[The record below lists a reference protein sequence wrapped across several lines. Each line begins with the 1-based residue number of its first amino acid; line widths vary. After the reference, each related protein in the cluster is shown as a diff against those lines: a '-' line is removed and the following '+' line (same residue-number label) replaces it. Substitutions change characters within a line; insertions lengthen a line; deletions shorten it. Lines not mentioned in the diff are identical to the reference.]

1 MEDIKNFE
9 DFYTAKIAPKITV
22 FKKQDKAADVWGIVM
37 VVTLILTLISFILT
51 MHLAA
56 EWHGTWVTTLL
67 FIFSIFSIYTDT
79 ENEDAYTNNFK
90 EGIINEIIKYLHP
103 DLIYKPDSM
112 VSEKEYR
119 QSGLYRS
126 EFNNIDGDDF
136 ISGVYKN
143 ISFHCSELRVG
154 YDRDSS
160 GEDIRATTIFK
171 GLFFAAAVNEAYTGG
186 TYVWINGEEQLGAT
200 IADER
205 YRLIAFP
212 KVYEMKM
219 GDDLFDKYF
228 SVYSTNPAEART
240 ILDGEMMNNLLQ
252 FRKQI
257 QRKVVFS
264 VVMGHCYV
272 AIPIKEDL
280 FEPTEPVGDK
290 EEVKK
295 YFFTVLLILSIIN
308 QLQLNKLQ

>member
-1 MEDIKNFE
+1 MEGIKNFE
-9 DFYTAKIAPKITV
+9 DFYSAKIAPQITV
-22 FKKQDKAADVWGIVM
+22 FKKKGKEAEIWGIVM
-37 VVTLILTLISFILT
+37 VVDLILTLVSFILT
-51 MHLAA
+51 LQLKA
-56 EWHGTWVTTLL
+56 EWHGVWVTIPL
-67 FIFSIFSIYTDT
+67 FIFSIFSIYTYT
-79 ENEDAYTNNFK
+79 QNEAAYTNHFK
-90 EGIINEIIKYLHP
+90 DGIIKEIIKYLHP

-119 QSGLYRS
+119 QSGLYRR

-154 YDRDSS
+154 YDRNSS
-160 GEDIRATTIFK
+160 GEDIRTTTIFK

-186 TYVWINGEEQLGAT
+186 TYVWINGEEQLVAA

-205 YRLIAFP
+205 YRLIALP
-212 KVYEMKM
+212 KVYEMQM
-219 GDDLFDKYF
+219 GNDLFDKYF

-240 ILDGEMMNNLLQ
+240 ILDDEMMTNLLQ

-264 VVMGHCYV
+264 VVMGRCYV
-272 AIPIKEDL
+272 AIPISEDL
-280 FEPTEPVGDK
+280 LEPTGP
-290 EEVKK
+290 
-295 YFFTVLLILSIIN
+295 LS
-308 QLQLNKLQ
+308 LD

>member
-9 DFYTAKIAPKITV
+9 DFYAAKIAPQIAT
-22 FKKQDKAADVWGIVM
+22 FKKQDKAAGVWGVIM
-37 VVTLILTLISFILT
+37 VLALIFTLVSFILT
-51 MHLAA
+51 MYLNA
-56 EWHGTWVTTLL
+56 EWHGAWVTALL
-67 FIFSIFSIYTDT
+67 LIFSVYSIYTYT
-79 ENEDAYTNNFK
+79 QNEDTYTNNFK
-90 EGIINEIIKYLHP
+90 EGIIKEIIKYLHP
-103 DLIYKPDSM
+103 ELTYKPDSM

-126 EFNNIDGDDF
+126 EYNDIDGDDF
-136 ISGVYKN
+136 IGGVYKN
-143 ISFHCSELRVG
+143 ISFRCSELRVTG
-154 YDRDSS
+154 NGDSE
-160 GEDIRATTIFK
+160 GESSRLTAIFK
-171 GLFFAAAVNEAYTGG
+171 GLFFAAAVNQAYTGG
-186 TYVWINGEEQLGAT
+186 TYVWIRGEEQLGAS

-212 KVYEMKM
+212 KVYAMQM
-219 GDDLFDKYF
+219 GDDMFDKYF

-240 ILDGEMMNNLLQ
+240 ILDDAMMANLLQ

-308 QLQLNKLQ
+308 QLQLHKLQ

>member
-9 DFYTAKIAPKITV
+9 DFYAAKITPQIAV
-22 FKKQDKAADVWGIVM
+22 FKKQDKAAGVWGVVM
-37 VVTLILTLISFILT
+37 VVALILTLVSFILT
-51 MHLAA
+51 MHLEA
-56 EWHGTWVTTLL
+56 EWYGAWVTALL
-67 FIFSIFSIYTDT
+67 FIFSIFSIYTYT
-79 ENEDAYTNNFK
+79 ENEDTYTNNFK
-90 EGIINEIIKYLHP
+90 EGIIKEIIKYLHP
-103 DLIYKPDSM
+103 DLAYKPDSM

-154 YDRDSS
+154 YDLNSS
-160 GEDIRATTIFK
+160 GEDIRTATIFK
-171 GLFFAAAVNEAYTGG
+171 GLFFAAAVNKAYTGG
-186 TYVWINGEEQLGAT
+186 TYVWIKGEEQLGAT
-200 IADER
+200 IGDER

-212 KVYEMKM
+212 KVYAMQM
-219 GDDLFDKYF
+219 GDEQFDKYF
-228 SVYSTNPAEART
+228 SVFSTNPAEARI
-240 ILDGEMMNNLLQ
+240 ILDCEMMNNLLQ

-308 QLQLNKLQ
+308 QLQLHKLQ